1 VTDRD
6 FWDEEDA
13 MIADL
18 IREVP
23 LRVHRRHGS
32 WVCLCRKYDET
43 GKCSH
48 LVPFLRKEDVD
59 VKEEYL

>member
-1 VTDRD
+1 
-6 FWDEEDA
+6 